1 MRSNPVLQTSPH
13 RRDLWPGDRATAIVS
28 EQTPLS
34 ETDHPRSFREGRYV
48 YPVLSRRAG
57 GISVGINLNPDKA
70 CNFDC
75 IYCQVD
81 RSKPPADELV
91 ELDVLCTELR
101 TILTAL
107 QPGGALWHEPEFAS
121 LPPDKQSVADIA
133 FSGDGEPTTFRNF
146 GKIVRATVEIKEALG
161 FDNAKVILITNATG
175 LHRPDVQEA
184 LRLLDAHRG
193 EVWAK
198 LDAGTE
204 AYYRLIDRTYF
215 PFEKIFENIRN
226 CGRERP
232 IVIQSCFVKVRE
244 IAPDPGEIAAFVERL
259 RALTKAG
266 ARIQLV
272 QVHTAARRPAYG
284 IVSSL
289 SNADVDTI
297 AQRVRD
303 EAGLE
308 ARAFY
313 GDVQPGQGLMG
324 EEPS

>member
-1 MRSNPVLQTSPH
+1 
-13 RRDLWPGDRATAIVS
+13 VS

-34 ETDHPRSFREGRYV
+34 ESDHPRSFRDGRYV

-81 RSKPPADELV
+81 RSKPPVDALV
-91 ELDVLCTELR
+91 EMDVLCTELR
-101 TILTAL
+101 TILMAL
-107 QPGGALWHEPEFAS
+107 QPGGALWREPEFAS
-121 LPPDKQSVADIA
+121 LSQKKQHVADIA

-146 GKIVRATVEIKEALG
+146 GKVVRMTVEIKEALG
-161 FDNAKVILITNATG
+161 FGNAKVVLITNATG
-175 LHRPDVQEA
+175 LHRPDVQET
-184 LRLLDAHRG
+184 LRFLDAHHG

-215 PFEKIFENIRN
+215 PFEKILENIRD
-226 CGRERP
+226 CGRERS
-232 IVIQSCFVKVRE
+232 IVIQSCFVKIRG
-244 IAPDPGEIAAFVERL
+244 IAPDPGEIAAFIERL
-259 RALTKAG
+259 RALTEAG
-266 ARIQLV
+266 AHIQLV

-289 SNADVDTI
+289 SDAEVDTI
-297 AQRVRD
+297 ANRVH
-303 EAGLE
+303 EVAGLD
-308 ARAFY
+308 ARPFY
-313 GDVQPGQGLMG
+313 GDVPPGQGLMG
-324 EEPS
+324 EEPA